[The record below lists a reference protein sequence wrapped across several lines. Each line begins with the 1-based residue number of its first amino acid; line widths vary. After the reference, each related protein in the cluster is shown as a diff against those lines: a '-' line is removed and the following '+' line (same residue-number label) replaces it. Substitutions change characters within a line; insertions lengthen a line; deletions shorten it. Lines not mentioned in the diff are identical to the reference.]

1 MSAIFELP
9 VRVYIEDTDAQGIVY
24 YVNYLK
30 YMERARSEW
39 LRHHGFPNPA
49 FGGDDS
55 IFVVHSLNVR
65 YHRPARLYD
74 DLVITAFAAAHGRA
88 WFEVEQSVHR
98 GGELLCAGQVKVA
111 CADRCTMK
119 PVRMP
124 GAMLERIFANA

>member
-39 LRHHGFPNPA
+39 LRHHGFENPA
-49 FGGDDS
+49 FWSDDS
-55 IFVVHSLNVR
+55 IFVVHSLRVR
-65 YHRPARLYD
+65 YHRAAKLYD
-74 DLVITAFAAAHGRA
+74 DLVVTAFAMAHGRA

-98 GGELLCAGQVKVA
+98 DGELLCAGQVKVA
-111 CADRCTMK
+111 CADRRTMK
-119 PVRMP
+119 PVRIP
-124 GAMLERIFANA
+124 GELLERIFANA

>member
-1 MSAIFELP
+1 MFELP

-39 LRHHGFPNPA
+39 LRHCGFANPA
-49 FGGDDS
+49 FWGDDA
-55 IFVVHSLNVR
+55 IFVVHSLAVN

-74 DLVITAFAAAHGRA
+74 DLAVTARGAAHGRA
-88 WFEVEQSVHR
+88 WFEVEQSVRR
-98 GGELLCAGQVKVA
+98 GDELLCAGQVKVA
-111 CADRCTMK
+111 CADRHTLK

-124 GAMLERIFANA
+124 GDLLARIFDNA